1 MKSVITAHNKKL
13 LPENINTVPPCNCR
27 MKNKFPLNKKC
38 RTINASTNAWLQ
50 LVWNQTKFFLRT
62 TEGDFKQRFNNHKQ
76 PLNNSNYHNDTQH
89 SPNTLGTSKKNATK
103 PQFCKDS
110 SIIFKYNHIVFLV
123 PPQKVRNIILS

>member
-1 MKSVITAHNKKL
+1 MQDH
-13 LPENINTVPPCNCR
+13 
-27 MKNKFPLNKKC
+27 KC
-38 RTINASTNAWLQ
+38 LYKCVASTSMKPDK
-50 LVWNQTKFFLRT
+50 VFLRT

-110 SIIFKYNHIVFLV
+110 SIIFKYNDKVFLV
-123 PPQKVRNIILS
+123 PPRKVRYIILP